1 MATIEE
7 RVIQLESIFQQFAV
21 VVSNMVTR
29 EELRAAIE
37 TSEKRLLAEMRAEI
51 REAELR
57 IIKWNVTTIIASVPV
72 AVAAI
77 KLLP

>member
-1 MATIEE
+1 MTTIEE
-7 RVIQLESIFQQFAV
+7 RLSQLEGVFRQFTL

-29 EELRAAIE
+29 EELRATIE

-51 REAELR
+51 RAAELR
-57 IIKWNVTTIIASVPV
+57 IIRWNVATIIASVAV
-72 AVAAI
+72 AIAAI